1 MSSAV
6 LAITGASGARYGV
19 RLLKALTE
27 AGWEVHLIVTREGRI
42 NLKLECEVNAEELA
56 AEHGAL
62 LEDNDNLAAKAA
74 SGSAKFDAY
83 VICPASGTT
92 IGKLANGI
100 TDNLVTRSGM
110 VALKERRKLIVV
122 PRETPYATIHL
133 ENMTKLSQ
141 YGVVVL
147 PANPGYYNKPESIAD
162 LVDFVVARILDQLDV
177 EHSLGSR
184 WTGEEITEMGSVNPD
199 FQP

>member
-133 ENMTKLSQ
+133 ENMTKLST